1 MGKRSLIIVALV
13 SAASM
18 VAAQDVELPPYP
30 EKGLKG
36 TVSLKRL
43 PEPPHPV
50 LQMGAKIWAKNCIVC
65 HGTGNFGAPKITGSK
80 FWEPRIE
87 QGLDVLFDH
96 AINGFVSPSGGNMPA
111 RGGKDL
117 TDDEVMAAVRFM
129 ISVSGGAQ
137 EALSGLETEVPK
149 EN

>member
-1 MGKRSLIIVALV
+1 MARLPLSVAV
-13 SAASM
+13 FACTAAM
-18 VAAQDVELPPYP
+18 AAAQDIELPPYP

-36 TVSLKRL
+36 TVLIKRL
-43 PEPPHPV
+43 PEPDHPV
-50 LQMGAKIWAKNCIVC
+50 LQMGAQIWAKNCIVC

-80 FWEPRIE
+80 FWKPRIA
-87 QGLDVLFDH
+87 QGIDVLFEH
-96 AINGFVSPSGGNMPA
+96 AINGFISPSGGNMPA

-129 ISVSGGAQ
+129 ISVSGGAD
-137 EALSGLETEVPK
+137 EALSGLTSEQTK